1 MRISRADYNMARLK
15 GECASA
21 IKKLEGGQTGADVKI
36 NEIDKIIL
44 NIRDV
49 PYFTW
54 VIPIVGLTIL
64 GILPRIVPVIIMGI
78 VILLLETYPQLRGI
92 KVL

>member
-44 NIRDV
+44 NI
-49 PYFTW
+49 T
-54 VIPIVGLTIL
+54 
-64 GILPRIVPVIIMGI
+64 GI
-78 VILLLETYPQLRGI
+78 
-92 KVL
+92 